1 MLTAS
6 NSSGSPSTTKEE
18 ALLVAAKVTFLTFN
32 LVVVQNEKLNEALR
46 GGERC
51 LLGWQIKGFE
61 WGRWSKDDD
70 YIAIFSVPLRG
81 FPEVLDWVVFF
92 IFVFFF
98 LHSETY
104 GLPLSP
110 IGETIF

>member
-51 LLGWQIKGFE
+51 LLG
-61 WGRWSKDDD
+61 
-70 YIAIFSVPLRG
+70 
-81 FPEVLDWVVFF
+81 
-92 IFVFFF
+92 
-98 LHSETY
+98 
-104 GLPLSP
+104 
-110 IGETIF
+110 